1 MSEAEV
7 RRLGIA
13 IIAVILAATFPT
25 WASKAANPPVTYDAP
40 WIYPS
45 LNPNVRAQLELAP
58 ETQSQK
64 VIRSLTQMP

>member
-13 IIAVILAATFPT
+13 LIAVILAATFPT

-45 LNPNVRAQLELAP
+45 LNPTVRAQLETAP
-58 ETQSQK
+58 ESK
-64 VIRSLTQMP
+64 MPKIIRSLTQMP

>member
-13 IIAVILAATFPT
+13 LIAVILAATFPA

-45 LNPNVRAQLELAP
+45 LNPAVRAQLNVVP
-58 ETQSQK
+58 
-64 VIRSLTQMP
+64 

>member
-1 MSEAEV
+1 MSEAEI

-13 IIAVILAATFPT
+13 FIAVILAATFPT

-45 LNPNVRAQLELAP
+45 LNPTVRAQLEVAP
-58 ETQSQK
+58 K
-64 VIRSLTQMP
+64 DNVPKIIRSITQMP